1 MPQKWLRLYQNT
13 KPKQTR
19 FVANIGGI
27 MGLCMG
33 CSLVTIFEVGHHVL
47 LIFLKT
53 GKKSVSRIQ
62 KTIKLTNER
71 TGDMIMRT
79 ASRGSRQS
87 RSAQGQGGKVAETRS
102 GPKRPAVEIGGGI
115 FGILWLHWTHFGSLL
130 ED

>member
-1 MPQKWLRLYQNT
+1 MKR
-13 KPKQTR
+13 R

-71 TGDMIMRT
+71 TGDIIMRT
-79 ASRGSRQS
+79 ASKGRRLSRAPPPPTPQ
-87 RSAQGQGGKVAETRS
+87 AQGGGSQSGRNDVKVLHLV
-102 GPKRPAVEIGGGI
+102 AVPR
-115 FGILWLHWTHFGSLL
+115 
-130 ED
+130 

>member
-1 MPQKWLRLYQNT
+1 
-13 KPKQTR
+13 
-19 FVANIGGI
+19 

-71 TGDMIMRT
+71 TGDIIMRT
-79 ASRGSRQS
+79 ASMGRRQS
-87 RSAQGQGGKVAETRS
+87 RATAEGGRES
-102 GPKRPAVEIGGGI
+102 GRNCIGAACLEPAMSSHTS
-115 FGILWLHWTHFGSLL
+115 FLL
-130 ED
+130 